1 MIESVFTKVF
11 SYRQKENHNPLENFL
26 TEVLSFCI
34 ESDPK
39 FRQDFFSDV
48 LNIKIGTKV
57 FNISTQQ
64 HYTNYGRPDIEVTY
78 DNTAILF
85 ECKVEANERKNQL
98 KDYTSIL
105 INQKSAFPN
114 KHIIFLTKYFEHKEI
129 SDVRVNL
136 HLVRWFEVYEL
147 INNQHNQVTQELKTF
162 LKEQNMEKVKN
173 FTVQDLLAMKTI
185 PATLTKM
192 DEILE
197 QFKSEFAKRFGG
209 YSKDSSRSTRLA
221 NGCYIN
227 FVSLFYQKKVYYLDI
242 GFFWWWDDIEVP
254 YLGLAIEIPKKNFE
268 NSDLTEILD
277 KELLSNKNWEVEDDD
292 SYFNYYA
299 LKPITDFITQPED
312 NFPAMKKF
320 METNLKT
327 LVDLQIKYPQLFK
340 K

>member
-34 ESDPK
+34 ESDLR
-39 FRQDFFSDV
+39 FRQDLFTDV
-48 LNIKIGTKV
+48 LKIKLENAT
-57 FNISTQQ
+57 FNISTQKQ
-64 HYTNYGRPDIEVTY
+64 YVGYGRPDIEVTY
-78 DNTAILF
+78 NETAILF
-85 ECKVEANERKNQL
+85 ECKVEADERKNQL

-105 INQKSAFPN
+105 INQKSIFTN

-129 SDVRVNL
+129 SDVGVNL

-147 INNQHNQVTQELKTF
+147 INNQHSQVTQQLKTF

-185 PATLTKM
+185 PATMTKM

-197 QFKSEFAKRFGG
+197 QFKPEFEKRFGG

-221 NGCYIN
+221 SKCYIN
-227 FVSLFYQKKVYYLDI
+227 YVPLYYQKKVYYLDI

-254 YLGLAIEIPKKNFE
+254 FLGLALEIPKKNFQ
-268 NSDLTEILD
+268 NSDLIDILD
-277 KELLSNKNWEVEDDD
+277 KELVRKKWEFEEDDY
-292 SYFNYYA
+292 SFYYYA
-299 LKPITDFITQPED
+299 VESITEFITQSED
-312 NFPAMKKF
+312 NLPSIKKYI
-320 METNLKT
+320 ETNLTT
-327 LVDLQIKYPQLFK
+327 LADLKIKYPKLLRK
-340 K
+340 